1 MKKTLLL
8 LGPTGVGKT
17 AASLLLAQHLQT
29 EIISS
34 DSMQIYRGMDIGT
47 AKPTRGEQTLVRHH
61 MIDVADPWEHYST
74 GTYIET
80 VAPLMEQLHAEG
92 KTPLVVGGTGLYLKA
107 MTRGIF
113 KGPAADARLRADLQE
128 SERTAPGSLH
138 KRLQELDPAAA
149 ARIMPNDLRRIVRA
163 LEVCLSGDATISDM
177 QQHATKPLPY
187 AFVRI
192 GLTRERAELYRMI
205 DARVE
210 IMIRQGLVDEA
221 KRVLAAIQKNIVQ
234 DASGTDTSHHSLLVA
249 DHRSVPALQ
258 AIGYKELISHFQG
271 ALSLRAAIDLIK
283 QRSRNYAKRQ
293 FTWFR
298 QQEPDVIWVDITGM
312 TDPEPI
318 FRKVLSA
325 LRGAIG

>member
-47 AKPTRGEQTLVRHH
+47 AKPTREEQSFVRHH

-80 VAPLMEQLHAEG
+80 VVPLMERLHAEG

-113 KGPAADARLRADLQE
+113 KGPSANAGLRADLQE
-128 SERTAPGSLH
+128 SERNSPGILYD
-138 KRLQELDPAAA
+138 RLQELDPAAA
-149 ARIMPNDLRRIVRA
+149 SRIMPNDLRRIVRA

-177 QQHATKPLPY
+177 QQHTTKPLPY

-210 IMIRQGLVDEA
+210 IMIQQGLVDEA
-221 KRVLAAIQKNIVQ
+221 KRVLAAIRKNIVQ
-234 DASGTDTSHHSLLVA
+234 EASGTDTSHHSLLVA
-249 DHRSVPALQ
+249 DHRPVPSLQ

-271 ALSLRAAIDLIK
+271 ELSLRAAIDLIK

>member
-34 DSMQIYRGMDIGT
+34 DSMQIYRSMDIGT
-47 AKPTRGEQTLVRHH
+47 AKPTREEQALVRHH

-80 VAPLMEQLHAEG
+80 VAPLMERLHAEG

-113 KGPAADARLRADLQE
+113 KGPAADACLRADLQE

-163 LEVCLSGDATISDM
+163 LEVCLLGDATISDM
-177 QQHATKPLPY
+177 QQHATEPLPY

-205 DARVE
+205 NARVD
-210 IMIRQGLVDEA
+210 IMIEQGLVDEV
-221 KRVLAAIQKNIVQ
+221 KNVLETIRKKTLQNTTGA
-234 DASGTDTSHHSLLVA
+234 DASPLLT
-249 DHRSVPALQ
+249 DHRSLSALQ

-298 QQEPDVIWVDITGM
+298 QQEPDAIWVDITGM